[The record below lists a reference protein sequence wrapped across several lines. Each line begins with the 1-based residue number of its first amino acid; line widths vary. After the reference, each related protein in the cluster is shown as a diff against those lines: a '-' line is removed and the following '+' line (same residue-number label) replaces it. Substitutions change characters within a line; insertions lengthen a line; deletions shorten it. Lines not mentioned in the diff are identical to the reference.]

1 MKVKKPGKKSRK
13 IKTLLTRKEKA
24 AAREVNLKTLKD
36 CALKPQLSQ
45 VLVSSKD
52 FGVKSIKGQL
62 KIELQREKLGISF
75 DPSLHQTIKEHPEG
89 LTTTDPI
96 KVPIYKPQMEF
107 DVSSSSSET
116 GIFVKPCKI
125 EAYQP
130 MLVDEQEQELEN
142 PNPYI
147 PVEIPI
153 LDPVVLMGYT
163 EGTPNPNPEQFIKEE
178 TLPIIHME
186 QEIIEKIR
194 KFPVTIICG
203 ETGCGKSTQL
213 PRFLLENHLG
223 DSGKIG
229 ITQPRRI
236 AAVTLARRV
245 AEETGLKLGSEIGYQ
260 VRYDSQTIS
269 KQTRIKFM
277 TDGILL
283 KEMSSD
289 FLLTE
294 YSVII
299 IDEAHERGINTDIL
313 LGLLSRV
320 VKMRTENPLKLI
332 IMSATIRVEDFTK
345 NPVLFQEPPVINI
358 QARQYPV
365 SIHFAKATKSED
377 FIDQCYSKAIKI
389 HRNLPPGGILVFVPG
404 KKDVIALKSKLKQ
417 SLNPAE
423 TLVLG
428 LYSML
433 PIAKQVK
440 IFAPTQSKR
449 LIVIST
455 NVSETSV
462 TIPGVVYVIDSGL
475 EKRKVYSGQLQMSKF
490 VVSHISQASASQRAG
505 RAGRTAPGH
514 CYRLYSSAAFHNVFP
529 DFRPPDIESYPLPSI
544 ILQLK
549 ALGIKNV
556 QNFPFPTPP
565 PESSLNK
572 ALEELFELGALD
584 QHRKG
589 QGDVYQIN
597 DLGKEL
603 AKLPLAPRYG
613 KMLLYA
619 KENKVDRF
627 VAVVVAGM
635 EIDQLFDNQGKAS
648 GKKVMAQGKKLRS
661 SWFKGK
667 SDLLNVLRMLTDAGK
682 AEDLEGFCE
691 EFGVIEKSVKE
702 IFELSLQVFN
712 IVNDSKLTQFSQI
725 GVKSPCLDEE
735 ILVQKAIVSGLIDQ
749 VCVKVYSPGDN
760 KSTKHVPYLCQK
772 HLDLSM
778 YSEEYKASGT
788 NMEYVFIHPSSY
800 FFARSP
806 PDIVTYQH
814 LVFTQRPCLLNITD
828 VQAEWLYEFGGYLI
842 YDVKV
847 ESDAYAYYDSK
858 SDLVKTRV
866 LGSYGKKK
874 WNLPSTLAEYP
885 ECDLKY
891 FHFAR
896 FLMDGTFAGD
906 SGVARFWK
914 VKVGKFS
921 GKEMMGIQ
929 RVLKKNGVD
938 RVLKLV
944 GEIKKNENFLI
955 ESLIKAAK
963 DGFLEE
969 VRSFWKFF
977 SFS

>member
-1 MKVKKPGKKSRK
+1 MKDKKSAK
-13 IKTLLTRKEKA
+13 KSKKLKTLLTKKEKA
-24 AAREVNLKTLKD
+24 TAREANLKTLKD
-36 CALKPQLSQ
+36 CALKPQLAQ

-75 DPSLHQTIKEHPEG
+75 DQSLHQTVKEHPEG
-89 LTTTDPI
+89 FTTTEPI

-107 DVSSSSSET
+107 NISSSESET
-116 GIFVKPCKI
+116 GIYVKPCKI

-130 MLVDEQEQELEN
+130 MLIEEELEN
-142 PNPYI
+142 LAPYV
-147 PVEIPI
+147 PVEIPN

-163 EGTPNPNPEQFIKEE
+163 EGTQGNNVEEVLKEE
-178 TLPIIHME
+178 SLPIIHME

-194 KFPVTIICG
+194 MFPVTIVCG

-260 VRYDSQTIS
+260 VRYDSSTVS

-365 SIHFAKATKSED
+365 SIHFAKSTKSED
-377 FIDQCYSKAIKI
+377 YLDQCYTKAIKI
-389 HRNLPPGGILVFVPG
+389 HKNLPPGGILIFVPG
-404 KKDVIALKSKLKQ
+404 KKDVLALKTKLKQ

-433 PIAKQVK
+433 PISKQVK
-440 IFAPTQSKR
+440 IFTPTTNKR

-462 TIPGVVYVIDSGL
+462 TIPNIVYVIDSGL

-490 VVSHISQASASQRAG
+490 IICHISQASASQRAG

-514 CYRLYSSAAFHNVFP
+514 CYRLYSSAAFHNVFS
-529 DFRPPDIESYPLPSI
+529 DFRPPDITSYPLPSI
-544 ILQLK
+544 LLQLK

-556 QNFPFPTPP
+556 QKFPFPTPP
-565 PESSLNK
+565 PEDSLNK

-584 QHRKG
+584 QVRKG
-589 QGDVYQIN
+589 QGDVYKIN
-597 DLGKEL
+597 ELGKEL
-603 AKLPLAPRYG
+603 AKLPLAPRYS

-619 KENKVDRF
+619 KKNKVDKF

-635 EIDQLFDNQGKAS
+635 EIDQLFDNQGKES
-648 GKKVMAQGKKLRS
+648 GKKIMAEGKKIRS

-667 SDLLNVLRMLTDAGK
+667 SDLLNVLRMLIDAGK
-682 AEDLEGFCE
+682 SNDLQGFCE

-712 IVNDSKLTQFSQI
+712 IVNESKLSQFI
-725 GVKSPCLDEE
+725 EMGVKSPNLDEE

-772 HLDLSM
+772 HLDLSL
-778 YSEEYKASGT
+778 YTEEYKASGA
-788 NMEYVFIHPSSY
+788 NMEFVFIHPSSY

-806 PDIVTYQH
+806 PDIITYQH
-814 LVFTQRPCLLNITD
+814 LVFTQRPALINITE

-847 ESDAYAYYDSK
+847 ESDAYAYYDNK

-866 LGSYGKKK
+866 LGSYGKQK
-874 WNLPSTLAEYP
+874 WNLPCTLAEYP
-885 ECDLKY
+885 DGDLKY

-906 SGVARFWK
+906 SGIARLWK
-914 VKVGKFS
+914 VKIGKFS
-921 GKEMMGIQ
+921 GKEMIGIQ

-938 RVLKLV
+938 RVFKLV
-944 GEIKKNENFLI
+944 EEIKGNENFLI
-955 ESLIKAAK
+955 EELVKAAK
-963 DGFLEE
+963 TEFLEE
-969 VRSFWKFF
+969 VKSFWKFF
-977 SFS
+977 SLS